1 MKNSVHGV
9 TTETMKNLLLDA
21 GKIVINY
28 LETGERNLGSTL
40 GGNTFDVTAEIRDI
54 RPDGAKGKIKGGR
67 RIVDVAVTLTVNMFE
82 MTKENLLLALP
93 GATSVSVPAVPG
105 PPAAPAHDKISR
117 NKNLSDTDYVKNIT
131 YIGTISGKNDPVV
144 IQIFNAMNDGSF
156 SVGAEDKNEASTEL
170 TFSGHFDPAAMEAEP
185 WAIRYPTL

>member
-1 MKNSVHGV
+1 MKNSVHGI

-28 LETGERNLGSTL
+28 METDERDLGATM
-40 GGNTFDVTAEIRDI
+40 GGNTFDVTAEYKDI

-82 MTKENLLLALP
+82 MTKENIMLALP
-93 GATSVSVPAVPG
+93 GSESTEVTG
-105 PPAAPAHDKISR
+105 PPAYSEITR
-117 NKNLSDTDYVKNIT
+117 NRNLEDTDYLKNIT
-131 YIGTISGKNDPVV
+131 YIGTISGKNEPIV
-144 IQIFNAMNDGSF
+144 ITIFNSLNDGSF
-156 SVGAEDKNEASTEL
+156 SLGSEDKNEASTEL

-185 WAIRYPTL
+185 WEIRYPGA